1 MSTGTEDFEKLRK
14 LLKLKRYEQPPPG
27 YFNNFSN
34 LVINRIERGE
44 RGFQEVTLPWVANIF
59 RFFQSSPVFS
69 GLFGA
74 ALCALVIYGVAGA
87 HHPSRIEGEPL
98 ASAASVTVDSGASAV
113 ELSASAR
120 PERSTD
126 PMIGASVFNS
136 PFAANNANPS
146 ARPVSFTPD
155 SQ

>member
-34 LVINRIERGE
+34 LVISRIEREGNAQ
-44 RGFQEVTLPWVANIF
+44 GASVPWFGSIF
-59 RFFQSSPVFS
+59 RVLESSPVFS

-74 ALCALVIYGVAGA
+74 AVCALVIYGISAA
-87 HHPSRIEGEPL
+87 KSPSKIQAEPL
-98 ASAASVTVDSGASAV
+98 AVASSMDNNLSGMGLNASAH
-113 ELSASAR
+113 SGNFS
-120 PERSTD
+120 STD
-126 PMIGASVFNS
+126 PMLGDSVFNS
-136 PFAANNANPS
+136 PFAANNTTPGAQ
-146 ARPVSFTPD
+146 AVSFTPN